1 MPEGNNRPITMTRV
15 SPARDEPPLPLA
27 PPVRHFYRTSSS
39 ACPYIPGR
47 TERKI
52 VTDLSG
58 RDANAIYG
66 TLSRAGF
73 RRSHHLAYRPAC
85 PGCQAC
91 VPVRVV
97 VGEFVEGR
105 SMRRV
110 RTANEGLIFTAAQP
124 VATAEQYRLFHR
136 YQRSRHTESDMA
148 SMTFGDYRSMIEDT
162 PVLTRVIE
170 LRDREGELKA
180 ACLVD
185 LLDDGISAVY
195 SFFETGDARRSLG
208 TYLVL
213 TLIDEARRRG
223 LPYVYLGYWV
233 ANSPKMSYKLRF
245 RPLEFLEQSGWRPI
259 AD

>member
-1 MPEGNNRPITMTRV
+1 MPEGNNRPIALTRV
-15 SPARDEPPLPLA
+15 SPPGAEPSRLLA

-39 ACPYIPGR
+39 ACPYIAGR
-47 TERKI
+47 LERKI

-58 RDANAIYG
+58 RDANPIYS

-97 VGEFVEGR
+97 VGEFVEGK

-110 RTANEGLIFTAAQP
+110 RAANEGLIVGAALP

-136 YQRSRHTESDMA
+136 YQRSRHTDSDMA

-162 PVLTRVIE
+162 PVMTRVIE
-170 LRDREGELKA
+170 LRDREGELAA

-195 SFFETGDARRSLG
+195 SFFETQNARRSLG
-208 TYLVL
+208 TFLVL

-259 AD
+259 AG